1 MTNTKL
7 CTIWNRKGG
16 VGKTLLTINIATYLA
31 SKGKKVLLID
41 IDQQANMTS
50 RLYAHTHNCYT
61 LGDCIINN
69 VDISNCILKGI
80 SENYKT
86 LDLIPSNADMR
97 YLEELLIKSENK
109 DTVIANYLAA
119 NMKYLD
125 QYDYILF
132 DLPPSNNIIGR
143 NILIYTNIV
152 FISEYGNND
161 SIDMINNYLLE
172 YQEDINRL
180 GLNSNLNFA
189 ILINRYTSK
198 KDSSTK
204 LYEQYLDRFEHLKPF
219 ILNTKI
225 NDSVVMKNA
234 NTFRLSVED
243 YLNTFGGRKT
253 ALNQLE
259 NIINELTE
267 RGVL

>member
-1 MTNTKL
+1 MKNTKL

-41 IDQQANMTS
+41 IDQQANLTS
-50 RLYAHTHNCYT
+50 RLYAHTHNYPS

-69 VDISNCILKGI
+69 ADISNCILKEFN
-80 SENYKT
+80 ENYKT
-86 LDLIPSNADMR
+86 LDLIPSNSNMR
-97 YLEELLIKSENK
+97 YLEELLIKSENQ
-109 DTVIANYLAA
+109 DTVIANYLSS
-119 NMKYLD
+119 NMKYLEE
-125 QYDYILF
+125 YDYIFF
-132 DLPPSNNIIGR
+132 DLPPSNNIVGR
-143 NILIYTNIV
+143 NILVYTNIV
-152 FISEYGNND
+152 FISEYANND

-172 YQEDINRL
+172 YQEDVKRL

-204 LYEQYLDRFEHLKPF
+204 LYEQYLDRFEHLKPY
-219 ILNTKI
+219 IINTKI
-225 NDSVVMKNA
+225 NESVVMKNA
-234 NTFRLSVED
+234 NTFRLSIED
-243 YLNTFGGRKT
+243 YVRTFGGRKT

-259 NIINELTE
+259 NTINELIE

>member
-31 SKGKKVLLID
+31 SRDKKVLLID
-41 IDQQANMTS
+41 IDQQANLTS
-50 RLYAHTHNCYT
+50 RLYAHTHN
-61 LGDCIINN
+61 LPSIGDCIIDQ
-69 VDISNCILKGI
+69 VPISNCILKGI
-80 SENYKT
+80 NENYKT
-86 LDLIPSNADMR
+86 LDLIPSNSNMR

-109 DTVIANYLAA
+109 DTVIANYLGS
-119 NMKYLD
+119 NMHYLD
-125 QYDYILF
+125 GYDYIFF
-132 DLPPSNNIIGR
+132 DLPPSNNIVGR
-143 NILIYTNIV
+143 NILMYTNII
-152 FISEYGNND
+152 FITEYGNND

-172 YQEDINRL
+172 YQEDSKRL
-180 GLNSNLNFA
+180 GVNSNLNFA
-189 ILINRYTSK
+189 ILINKYTSK
-198 KDSSTK
+198 KDSSIK
-204 LYEQYLDRFEHLKPF
+204 LYNQYLDRFKHLYPF
-219 ILNTKI
+219 ILDTKI

-243 YLNTFGGRKT
+243 YLRTFGGRKT
-253 ALNQLE
+253 SLNQLE